1 MLGKTCNIDECW
13 NVGQNFA
20 IAAFEETLHNWGIS
34 GVWGILQFWENM
46 QACCICECWE
56 NVPRA
61 WPPAPRTKVF
71 RSRCCTA
78 PQLHGRAGL
87 GRTAPGTS
95 YKGISFRVLRC
106 PAGVGCTAPRTSYTA
121 AFPFKVCAAPQ
132 IHRPA
137 GLGCTATGLHTKAR
151 PLGFARAHSF
161 AAPQA

>member
-1 MLGKTCNIDECW
+1 
-13 NVGQNFA
+13 
-20 IAAFEETLHNWGIS
+20 
-34 GVWGILQFWENM
+34 M

-137 GLGCTATGLHTKAR
+137 GLGCTATGTSYKGISFRVVRGPAAAR
-151 PLGFARAHSF
+151 PRGFRVHGPRGISF
-161 AAPQA
+161 RVLRGPAGSRPRVFRVHGLRDFVQRYFF